1 MPTAERTLRA
11 DAARNRQALLDAADQ
26 LTAERGFD
34 VAVADI
40 TVRAGVGKG
49 TFFRHFASKD
59 DLFAAL
65 VANQVNGL
73 DGIGRGLLDAS
84 DSGDALLAFMAAAS
98 ERRQEHQVEFLMRAG
113 DGNARLREQRGRL
126 FTTIEALVE
135 RAQADGKVRLD
146 VTAVDVAAL
155 MCAPSHAVA
164 LLGNAGPDLW
174 RRYLDLIF
182 DGLRPDGAHPLH
194 HAR

>member
-11 DAARNRQALLDAADQ
+11 DAVRNRRALLDAAEQ

-49 TFFRHFASKD
+49 TFFRHFASKG

-65 VANQVNGL
+65 VADQVDEL
-73 DGIGRGLLDAS
+73 DGIGRGLLEAS
-84 DSGDALLAFMAAAS
+84 DSGDGLLAFMAAAS
-98 ERRQEHQVEFLMRAG
+98 ERRQEQQVEFLMRAG
-113 DGNARLREQRGRL
+113 DENARLREQRDRL

-135 RAQADGKVRLD
+135 RAQADGNVRLD
-146 VTAVDVAAL
+146 VIAVDVAAL

-164 LLGNAGPDLW
+164 LLGNAQPDLW

-194 HAR
+194 DAG